1 MIDIKLLKVSH
12 GTSREARKLLP
23 YIQEADVWCP
33 ENAASTEDEAV
44 MNEKT
49 WQGFLSSGW
58 NRSRFEKDLDRDLSS
73 QNMETQARDY
83 VKTEK
88 SYLYRNKKTIWHLER
103 FSSERSRE
111 LLEAEAKRERQF
123 EESVYHLEKGN
134 VKTFLDSHAN
144 ILRSEII
151 DIEIRDREV
160 ARNIDRAEQEIRK
173 TFPQFEKRDIIYLR
187 GYIGS
192 LHQPEKY
199 SRLLS
204 NGAIINLPEDSK
216 TLADRLD
223 YAIMEGK
230 IGTTEMEELTL
241 RYGVFVLIK
250 NGRLDM
256 AIRDVEE
263 MSFEDLVKKIERK
276 SGGVK
281 L

>member
-1 MIDIKLLKVSH
+1 
-12 GTSREARKLLP
+12 
-23 YIQEADVWCP
+23 
-33 ENAASTEDEAV
+33 
-44 MNEKT
+44 
-49 WQGFLSSGW
+49 
-58 NRSRFEKDLDRDLSS
+58 
-73 QNMETQARDY
+73 METLVRDY

-241 RYGVFVLIK
+241 RYGVWVLIK

-256 AIRDVEE
+256 AGRDVEE